1 MEQFPALQVNGTAV
15 SGGQGGAQGGAYGG
29 SAQGGAYGGARNN
42 TVQGTGVGNRV
53 RSVSPSVKRSA
64 GEAGLEGQQGQQHQ
78 EQTGRELP
86 WNQVVG
92 RNQGRNQGR
101 KSRPVQHGTAKVNVD
116 GGEAAPYDVV
126 VANTNPRSTEEIIKN
141 VLLQVSESLTGENKL
156 NEPLEILE
164 IECLTKPREDGRR
177 VWMKTWRIQVPN
189 KFKDYMMKPEAFPTG
204 WTSRKYFPPRA
215 QRPPV
220 ADLDPTAAQPPGKRA
235 NLEAQA

>member
-1 MEQFPALQVNGTAV
+1 M
-15 SGGQGGAQGGAYGG
+15 
-29 SAQGGAYGGARNN
+29 
-42 TVQGTGVGNRV
+42 VG
-53 RSVSPSVKRSA
+53 K
-64 GEAGLEGQQGQQHQ
+64 
-78 EQTGRELP
+78 
-86 WNQVVG
+86 
-92 RNQGRNQGR
+92 NQGRNQSR
-101 KSRPVQHGTAKVNVD
+101 KSRPVQHGTAKVSVD

-141 VLLQVSESLTGENKL
+141 VLIHVSESQTGENEL

-220 ADLDPTAAQPPGKRA
+220 ADLDPTASQPPGKKA